1 MKKYKIYNF
10 EYFDLELIEELY
22 GKGRKYGLGKFLSK
36 LYKRTIVFKDVDEDD
51 GYLLNKGFVYLSKIE
66 IERYLGS
73 GKKNGE
79 FEWYTIIQS
88 LSQRG
93 IIKYRRSGNNPFD
106 FNKKMWFFRLNDE
119 FFNCKKTYI
128 DVESKTLIKWL
139 NKQNNISLNKVIGD
153 REKGV
158 KGMDKFLLYELDVC
172 IGTDLS
178 IDDLDLVID
187 QRISNKL
194 SEYRDKLK
202 WDWLGQKQKKK
213 IVNKL
218 FDEEIFIGR
227 YKKLLKQKYN
237 TLQLDLEHLRKGEYF
252 ELSSEYFRR
261 DNYGYRI
268 YNIYSRCIREFRDHI
283 KIDGEDTVEI
293 DLKNSMISIFYY
305 FIKLIND
312 GNKNSK
318 YHLIKEVYHK
328 LIKHNDGEI
337 DDIKLGLFYLE
348 RWNYIIEYG
357 EEFNNDYYNFLKKE
371 SGYDEL
377 SRNSFKELLW
387 LVLFGN
393 EQQLQSLKL
402 KDQNYSEI
410 KHLLLGQS
418 RFLVDDLRQISLY
431 NWNKKNYKKYK
442 NISLIL
448 HTLERMIM
456 DRVSEV
462 MIKNNYKYI
471 SIFDSFII
479 KKSEGEEIQKLLN
492 DTVESID
499 KVFTFRLK

>member
-1 MKKYKIYNF
+1 MKKYKIYEF
-10 EYFDLELIEELY
+10 EYFNLNHIENKF
-22 GKGRKYGLGKFLSK
+22 GKGRKYGVGKFLSK

-66 IERYLGS
+66 IERYLGYN
-73 GKKNGE
+73 KKDGE
-79 FEWYTIIQS
+79 FEWLTIIKS
-88 LSQRG
+88 LNKSG
-93 IIKYRRSGNNPFD
+93 IINYRRNGSNPFD
-106 FNKKMWFFRLNDE
+106 FNKKLWFFKLNDE
-119 FFNCKKTYI
+119 FFNCKKSYI
-128 DVESKTLIKWL
+128 DIESKTLNKWIS
-139 NKQNNISLNKVIGD
+139 KQNNHYLNKVSGIK
-153 REKGV
+153 EKGI

-172 IGTDLS
+172 IGTELN
-178 IDDLDLVID
+178 IDDLDLVIE
-187 QRISNKL
+187 QRINSKL
-194 SEYRDKLK
+194 KEYRDKLN
-202 WDWLGQKQKKK
+202 WDWLGEKSKKK
-213 IVNKL
+213 ILNKL
-218 FDEEIFIGR
+218 FDEEKFINR
-227 YKKLLKQKYN
+227 YKLLLNQKYQ
-237 TLQLDLEHLRKGEYF
+237 TIKSDLEYLKDGQYF
-252 ELSSEYFRR
+252 ELSSDYFRR

-268 YNIYSRCIREFRDHI
+268 YNIYSRCIREFRDFI
-283 KIDGEDTVEI
+283 KIDGEDTVEV
-293 DLKNSMISIFYY
+293 DLKNSMISVFYY
-305 FIKLIND
+305 FIKLLND
-312 GNKNSK
+312 ENKNLNI
-318 YHLIKEVYHK
+318 HLIKEVYHK

-348 RWNYIIEYG
+348 RWKYITEYG

-371 SGYDEL
+371 SGYDDL

-402 KDQNYSEI
+402 KNQNYSEI
-410 KHLLLGQS
+410 KQLLLGQS

-471 SIFDSFII
+471 SIFDSFIV